1 MRASVFW
8 DLLAVFAPL
17 SLLAF
22 GGGQSIVADID
33 HQALAH
39 GWMTQA
45 QFVDLFAISRAAPGP
60 GALLATLVGWK
71 AAGWTGAAV
80 ASLALFVPSSMLAYA
95 MAALWRRFDGHP
107 ATHAIETAL
116 APVAAGLLAAGAVA
130 VVRASSGSA
139 AVWAI
144 AGVALAIFM
153 WRPKLNP
160 LAVLATAAVAGAL
173 LGGSG

>member
-1 MRASVFW
+1 MRASV
-8 DLLAVFAPL
+8 LLQLAAVFSPL

-33 HQALAH
+33 HQVLLH

-71 AAGWTGAAV
+71 AAGWAGAIV
-80 ASLALFVPSSMLAYA
+80 ASLALFVPSSLLTYA
-95 MAALWRRFDGHP
+95 MAALWRRFDAHP
-107 ATHAIETAL
+107 GARVIEVAL
-116 APVAAGLLAAGAVA
+116 APVAAGLLLAGAVA
-130 VVRASSGSA
+130 VIRASSGSP

-144 AGVALAIFM
+144 ALVALAIFLL
-153 WRPKLNP
+153 RPRLNP
-160 LAVLATAAVAGAL
+160 LVVLAAAGAAGAL
-173 LGGSG
+173 AG

>member
-1 MRASVFW
+1 MRASVLW
-8 DLLAVFAPL
+8 QLLSVFAPL

-33 HQALAH
+33 QQALAH

-71 AAGWTGAAV
+71 AGGWAGAAV
-80 ASLALFVPSSMLAYA
+80 ASLALFVPSSVLAYA
-95 MAALWRRFDGHP
+95 MSALWRRFDGHP
-107 ATHAIETAL
+107 ATRVIEAAL
-116 APVAAGLLAAGAVA
+116 APVAAGLLVAGAIA
-130 VVRASSGSA
+130 VIRASSGSA
-139 AVWAI
+139 TVWGI
-144 AGVALAIFM
+144 ALAALAVFV

-160 LAVLATAAVAGAL
+160 LAVLALAGVAGAL
-173 LGGSG
+173 IGGPA

>member
-1 MRASVFW
+1 MRASVLW
-8 DLLAVFAPL
+8 QLLAVFAPL

-71 AAGWTGAAV
+71 AAGWVGAVV
-80 ASLALFVPSSMLAYA
+80 ASLALFVPSSLLAYA
-95 MAALWRRFDGHP
+95 MAALWRRFGGHP
-107 ATHAIETAL
+107 TAHVIETAL
-116 APVAAGLLAAGAVA
+116 APVAAGLLLAGAVA
-130 VVRASSGSA
+130 VIRASSGSP

-144 AGVALAIFM
+144 ALGALAIFL

-160 LAVLATAAVAGAL
+160 LLVLAAAGVAGGL
-173 LGGSG
+173 LGGTS

>member
-71 AAGWTGAAV
+71 AAGWVGAVV
-80 ASLALFVPSSMLAYA
+80 ASLALFVPSSVLAYA
-95 MAALWRRFDGHP
+95 MAVLWRRFDGHP
-107 ATHAIETAL
+107 TAHVIETAL
-116 APVAAGLLAAGAVA
+116 APVAAGLLVAGAVA
-130 VVRASSGSA
+130 VIRASSGSLV
-139 AVWAI
+139 VWTI
-144 AGVALAIFM
+144 ALVALAVFM

-160 LAVLATAAVAGAL
+160 LVVLAAAGVAGAL
-173 LGGSG
+173 AGGPA

>member
-1 MRASVFW
+1 MRDSVLR

-33 HQALAH
+33 QQVLAH

-71 AAGWTGAAV
+71 AAGWGGAVV
-80 ASLALFVPSSMLAYA
+80 ASLALFVPSSVLAFA

-107 ATHAIETAL
+107 GARVIETAL
-116 APVAAGLLAAGAVA
+116 APVAAGLLLAGAVA
-130 VVRASSGSA
+130 VIRASSGSI

-144 AGVALAIFM
+144 ALAALAIFM
-153 WRPKLNP
+153 WRPRLNP
-160 LAVLATAAVAGAL
+160 LVVLAAAGIVGAL
-173 LGGSG
+173 AGGPA

>member
-1 MRASVFW
+1 MRASLLW
-8 DLLAVFAPL
+8 QLLAVFAPL

-71 AAGWTGAAV
+71 AAGWAGAAV
-80 ASLALFVPSSMLAYA
+80 ASLALFVPSSVLAYA

-107 ATHAIETAL
+107 NAGLVETAL

-130 VVRASSGSA
+130 VVRASSGTA
-139 AVWAI
+139 VVWAI
-144 AGVALAIFM
+144 AGAALAIFL

-160 LAVLATAAVAGAL
+160 LAVLAAAAVAGVL
-173 LGGSG
+173 LG

>member
-1 MRASVFW
+1 MRASVLW
-8 DLLAVFAPL
+8 DLVAVFAPL

-33 HQALAH
+33 HRALAH

-71 AAGWTGAAV
+71 AAGWVGAAV
-80 ASLALFVPSSMLAYA
+80 ASLALFVPSSLMAYG

-107 ATHAIETAL
+107 AARVIETAL

-130 VVRASSGSA
+130 VVRASSGSLV
-139 AVWAI
+139 VWAI
-144 AGVALAIFM
+144 AGAALAIFM
-153 WRPKLNP
+153 GRPKLNP
-160 LAVLATAAVAGAL
+160 LAVLAAAGVAGAL
-173 LGGSG
+173 LG